1 MMRWSDTANGAWVT
15 LEIRV
20 QVQFQRIGILF
31 SVRARLRRTLERLES
46 QRVVSLELQCRDNWV
61 TEDVFMQTTA
71 RNTMN
76 WLVIGW

>member
-31 SVRARLRRTLERLES
+31 SVRARLWRTLERLES

-61 TEDVFMQTTA
+61 TEDVFMQQRQGT
-71 RNTMN
+71 
-76 WLVIGW
+76 L